1 MDRLVYSFWTCPALG
16 ENPRWRENN
25 QLLKNVNLY
34 TLSVLFL
41 KDHFKEIVLYTD
53 TLGASLLKFLPFTE
67 VHIVLDDVACDD
79 RIWVKGKFIA
89 FEKEK
94 KPFIHV
100 DGDVLVSKEH
110 TLDMLK
116 NFDTEVIVQGF
127 DNEFDKHY
135 LGQLDYYEK
144 FVDIDRIG
152 YSYNMGVIG
161 FNDISLKNEYM
172 KSVRKWL
179 KLYYKHDEFRMC
191 DKFFEPC
198 IMIEQY
204 NLTNLL
210 YRKNIEPTRI
220 LGNRILDMSV
230 TYCNEIGYAH
240 LTGLQK
246 YGDHYQNLVMKR
258 LEETY
263 PRYHNLLLKTLKL
276 VGW

>member
-25 QLLKNVNLY
+25 QLLKTVNLY
-34 TLSVLFL
+34 ALSVIFL

-67 VHIVLDDVACDD
+67 VHIVLDDVSCDD

-89 FEKEK
+89 FEKET
-94 KPFIHV
+94 KPFVHV
-100 DGDVLVSKEH
+100 DGDVLISKEF
-110 TLDMLK
+110 TVNMLK

-127 DNEFDKHY
+127 DNEFNKHY

-230 TYCNEIGYAH
+230 AYCNEIGYAH

-263 PRYHNLLLKTLKL
+263 PRYYNLLLKTLKL
-276 VGW
+276 VG

>member
-1 MDRLVYSFWTCPALG
+1 MDRLVYSFWTGPALG
-16 ENPRWRENN
+16 ENPRWKENG

-67 VHIVLDDVACDD
+67 VNVCLDDVSSDD

-94 KPFIHV
+94 KPFIHI
-100 DGDVLVSKEH
+100 DGDVLITKE
-110 TLDMLK
+110 TALRKIKDFK
-116 NFDTEVIVQGF
+116 EDVIVQGYDHDF
-127 DNEFDKHY
+127 NRHY
-135 LGQLDYYEK
+135 LGQLDYYEQ
-144 FVDIDRIG
+144 FFDIERLD
-152 YSYNMGVIG
+152 YSFNMGVIG
-161 FNDISLKNEYM
+161 FKDMDLKNEYM

-179 KLYYKHDEFRMC
+179 KVYNKEENFRLC
-191 DKFFEPC
+191 DQFYEPC

-210 YRKNIEPTRI
+210 YKKEIEPFK
-220 LGNRILDMSV
+220 LLDDKILDTDV
-230 TYCNEIGYAH
+230 EYCNEIGYVH

-246 YGDHYQNLVMKR
+246 YGVHYQNMVNRR
-258 LEETY
+258 LNENF
-263 PRYHNLLLKTLKL
+263 PRYYDLLQKTLKL
-276 VGW
+276 KS

>member
-230 TYCNEIGYAH
+230 AYCNEIGYAH

-276 VGW
+276 VG

>member
-25 QLLKNVNLY
+25 QLIKNVNLY

-67 VHIVLDDVACDD
+67 VHVVLDDVSCDD

-89 FEKEK
+89 FEKET

-100 DGDVLVSKEH
+100 DGDVLISKEEA
-110 TLDMLK
+110 LNMIK
-116 NFDTEVIVQGF
+116 NFKSDVIVQGY
-127 DNEFDKHY
+127 DNEFESHY
-135 LGQLDYYEK
+135 GGQMSYYEK
-144 FVDIDRIG
+144 FFDIEKLG
-152 YSYNMGVIG
+152 YSFNMGVIG
-161 FNDISLKNEYM
+161 FNNIALKNEYM
-172 KSVRKWL
+172 KNVRKWL
-179 KLYYKHDEFRMC
+179 KVYFKQEEFREC
-191 DKFFEPC
+191 DAHFEPC

-210 YRKNIEPTRI
+210 YKKGVEPDRI
-220 LGNRILDMSV
+220 LGNRILDLSIA
-230 TYCNEIGYAH
+230 YCNEIGYAH

-246 YGDHYQNLVMKR
+246 YGEHYQGMVMKR

-263 PRYHNLLLKTLKL
+263 PRYYNLLLKTIKINA
-276 VGW
+276 